1 MKLKFKITITFL
13 TAILFCSMAVPVFA
27 DDAEGTAPP
36 AQLTAAQFK
45 AVRPAAKAAGYSCTK
60 IKVSWGKVEDADGY
74 KVYRAASKN
83 DRYSLVY
90 ATTDPD
96 KLYYINTGR
105 TTGKTCY
112 YKVRAYKVIDG
123 KTVYTRYSS
132 VTQAFARPGKVK
144 ISKVTCPEDLC
155 VRIYWNKVSGA
166 DGYEI
171 YRSKKGAN
179 SWKKCDYTKDKFSW
193 EYSKKNLY
201 AANMLSTIRGD
212 AYIDWQYKVRAYRL
226 VNGKKVYG
234 LFSTPAEWVP
244 DWTIDEIY
252 EELWK
257 YGESLKWPMYEVVST
272 YPEPDAN
279 GNYIKKK
286 ADGAAYQLRH
296 ITGWSDS
303 LTGDGA
309 YVYTNPENGNTAIPL
324 DYVPATEKN
333 SSWGPLWPAPIFK
346 YMTKAS
352 VLKEIKDLMKVELA
366 DIVRANPRY
375 WDPVTASLGD
385 YPWCGAELFTVYIK
399 PYKNGYRMWL
409 LG

>member
-1 MKLKFKITITFL
+1 M
-13 TAILFCSMAVPVFA
+13 
-27 DDAEGTAPP
+27 
-36 AQLTAAQFK
+36 
-45 AVRPAAKAAGYSCTK
+45 
-60 IKVSWGKVEDADGY
+60 
-74 KVYRAASKN
+74 
-83 DRYSLVY
+83 
-90 ATTDPD
+90 
-96 KLYYINTGR
+96 
-105 TTGKTCY
+105 
-112 YKVRAYKVIDG
+112 IDG

-132 VTQAFARPGKVK
+132 VTQAFARPGRVK

-179 SWKKCDYTKDKFSW
+179 SWKKCDYTKDKFSL

-309 YVYTNPENGNTAIPL
+309 YVYTNPENGNTAIPM

-333 SSWGPLWPAPIFK
+333 SSWGRC
-346 YMTKAS
+346 
-352 VLKEIKDLMKVELA
+352 V
-366 DIVRANPRY
+366 
-375 WDPVTASLGD
+375 
-385 YPWCGAELFTVYIK
+385 
-399 PYKNGYRMWL
+399 
-409 LG
+409 